1 MNEQAIGLIDQS
13 KKLLQKNGLYIFCL
27 LQGSK
32 IRKIALS
39 IRKIALSISCFC
51 MLENLWYYT
60 QYRVMY
66 EAVFNTVLQG
76 KTYIK

>member
-13 KKLLQKNGLYIFCL
+13 KKLLQKNELYIFCL

-32 IRKIALS
+32 

-66 EAVFNTVLQG
+66 EAVLNTVLQD
-76 KTYIK
+76 KTYIKEYLNNI

>member
-13 KKLLQKNGLYIFCL
+13 QKLLQENGLYIFCL
-27 LQGSK
+27 LQVSK
-32 IRKIALS
+32 TRKIALS
-39 IRKIALSISCFC
+39 IGCFC

-66 EAVFNTVLQG
+66 EAVLNTVLQG
-76 KTYIK
+76 KIYIKEYFKNI

>member
-1 MNEQAIGLIDQS
+1 MDKQLPLLINPRNYYKKNE
-13 KKLLQKNGLYIFCL
+13 LYVFCL

-32 IRKIALS
+32 TRKIALS
-39 IRKIALSISCFC
+39 IGCFC

-66 EAVFNTVLQG
+66 EAVLNTVLQG
-76 KTYIK
+76 RIYIKEYLNNI